1 MLACD
6 YHKQGVVLPALA
18 PVFLC
23 TSRHRMASS
32 RLRPDSMVTFALPF
46 VTALSLSY
54 LSVYTPMRAV
64 WYVR

>member
-1 MLACD
+1 M
-6 YHKQGVVLPALA
+6 LPALA

-54 LSVYTPMRAV
+54 LSVYTPMRAA